1 VGLNGAPGNGPKPVI
16 RIVAVIR
23 PVSTPEGFPT
33 SGAPTSTLHRIA
45 DWRERSGVAGGQ
57 S

>member
-1 VGLNGAPGNGPKPVI
+1 VI

-33 SGAPTSTLHRIA
+33 SGAPTSTIHRIA
-45 DWRERSGVAGGQ
+45 DWRERCGVASEQ